1 VLVTGRVIG
10 EDGGIP
16 VTRALVR
23 VMHPNG
29 RVLQRTETD
38 DSGKFEFTVQR
49 ISAMRL
55 NVQRQGYKTTT
66 TPLLRFDH
74 RTYFQLEVRL
84 DTEAV
89 LLAPLEVLAWSE
101 MDPSAFLDNFRRRVR
116 SGLGIYITRSQI
128 EEHRPMHVSDL
139 LRTVPGVQLEATGAG
154 TRPRVTFGRASGSDC
169 ATQIFVDGFL
179 VNRGGPGGV
188 NDIRLDDV
196 VSPGAVEGIEIY
208 RGLSTVPA
216 EFLNA
221 DAGCGVIA
229 VWTRRGG
236 VH

>member
-1 VLVTGRVIG
+1 
-10 EDGGIP
+10 
-16 VTRALVR
+16 
-23 VMHPNG
+23 
-29 RVLQRTETD
+29 
-38 DSGKFEFTVQR
+38 
-49 ISAMRL
+49 
-55 NVQRQGYKTTT
+55 
-66 TPLLRFDH
+66 
-74 RTYFQLEVRL
+74 
-84 DTEAV
+84 
-89 LLAPLEVLAWSE
+89 
-101 MDPSAFLDNFRRRVR
+101 
-116 SGLGIYITRSQI
+116 
-128 EEHRPMHVSDL
+128 MHVSDL